1 MTVTPIPNL
10 ATYRSILSANRV
22 VIVDF
27 WAEWCGPCR
36 MIKPRFEALSAQ
48 YPQVK
53 CVSVNVDEAAEVAQ
67 AEGVRAMPTFALF
80 YGGKKVRE
88 LVGADPSALANAFA
102 ELAQKPQL

>member
-1 MTVTPIPNL
+1 MAVTAVPNL
-10 ATYRSILSANRV
+10 AAYRSILSSNRL

-36 MIKPRFEALSAQ
+36 MIKPRFELLATQ

-53 CVSVNVDEAAEVAQ
+53 CVSVNVEEARDVAQ

-80 YGGKKVRE
+80 CGGDKVKE
-88 LVGADPSALANAFA
+88 VVGADPNALALAFA
-102 ELAQKPQL
+102 ELAQKA